1 MSDIC
6 DTASAG
12 VIISDAEGRLLLLT
26 RATAPAGVA
35 PAAGHVFDG
44 HEISGDDGG
53 LDVEASFRAAAI
65 AELAEE
71 LGLTVRDA
79 EMSEVTGGWRPSPCR
94 RALPPGRE
102 PGHEWRVYR
111 ADAAAVTGVL
121 APDPQEAAG
130 ARWYTP
136 AEVQALADRTGAQ
149 ATGTV
154 SDADFAA
161 DPGIQAVWV
170 RWLADAGLVAVPEHV
185 LDAIDRM
192 LVHQALTCR

>member
-1 MSDIC
+1 MC

-12 VIISDAEGRLLLLT
+12 VIIEDGEGRVLLLT
-26 RATAPAGVA
+26 RATAPSGLA

-44 HEISGDDGG
+44 HEIEGADGA
-53 LDVEASFRAAAI
+53 LDEEASFRAAAI

-71 LGLTVRDA
+71 LGLTLRDA
-79 EMSEVTGGWRPSPCR
+79 DMAHVTGGWRPSPCR
-94 RALPPGRE
+94 RPLPPGCE

-111 ADAAAVTGVL
+111 ASASSVTGVL
-121 APDPQEAAG
+121 APAPDEAKG

-136 AEVQALADRTGAQ
+136 AEVQALADRTAAQ
-149 ATGTV
+149 ALGTV
-154 SDADFAA
+154 SDAEFDAA
-161 DPGIQAVWV
+161 PGLQAVWV
-170 RWLADAGLVAVPEHV
+170 RWLADAGLVSIPEPL